1 MNSTTSCW
9 GAGNGS
15 ISDDGH
21 TLMNIVC
28 DSAPSCKRTAT
39 GTIKAQPLMEV
50 VDHDYTYANGVL

>member
-1 MNSTTSCW
+1 
-9 GAGNGS
+9 
-15 ISDDGH
+15 
-21 TLMNIVC
+21 MNIVC